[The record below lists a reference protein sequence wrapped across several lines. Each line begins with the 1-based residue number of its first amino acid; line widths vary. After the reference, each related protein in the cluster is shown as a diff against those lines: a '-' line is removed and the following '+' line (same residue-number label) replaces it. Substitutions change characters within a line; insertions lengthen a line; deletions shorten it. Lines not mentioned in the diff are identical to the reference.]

1 MDFGESGDGGSM
13 EGIPTRPM
21 RVKVLYTFDAENKT
35 QCLARLQDTL
45 NIPVVAVDEQSQVGV
60 IDLQQCIQAMLSAS
74 PEILSKLET
83 GDFTVYNFDFTEHDA
98 PLVGQGR
105 LSSLLD
111 GSSGQGKANIIGRVC
126 KNIQALFSGG
136 VKEILE
142 VKFRLTPLSRPT
154 PAEYGRNTEAMRSS
168 SPATSSGFDPNAW
181 NGSAQQNRVTQ
192 QSNDYFNFDA
202 MTTGGDNGAAL
213 LEDMFGMAS
222 GATGDVS
229 GLQQPGGVGIPETPT
244 DSVFPYNPAFSAQS
258 HSAPGSR
265 AGSPI
270 IRPGSSTHNEQIR
283 HHSFSTQPPNFAE
296 QNRPGSRASVRSETN
311 TSRQPYPIPQQPQQQ
326 HIQPQTEVHYNEDGQ
341 PRKRAKVTQTDWR
354 GKSSFGGRS
363 ADLRVTAATAS
374 SMHMHRP
381 IARRSTGPGADLE
394 PPPRVPTPVPQRTL
408 LPGQR
413 TLQPIP
419 ARSALRQ
426 ASMADSD
433 FGSDIEPL
441 SDAMT
446 SPEGS
451 SPANSMT
458 ADGTPMDIPS
468 SPPLVPGFNQP
479 TPSSPGLPTLPPAR
493 LADSGY
499 MSERGFNSGNV
510 MESMEDDENR
520 SPDAEDMEMAAHY
533 RSRHHRE
540 ESFFKTEGSVA
551 SDMPYAMDGP
561 PPSDIDAKS
570 HGYTA
575 NTFSG
580 AQRAGA
586 SQAPSATPPW
596 DGQTPQ
602 PEVNVF
608 RRGSLALPP
617 KPPPRASSQAQVS
630 QPPSKQSRQ
639 PLHRSHTTSNASDA
653 GSPAPSD
660 TEGKPRGSYRQGP
673 RRKIIE
679 QRLQES
685 IARGESP
692 IFCVHCG
699 AIETPTWRKMYVK
712 DVDGKPGPLDE
723 VEGEGETIGIETMEK
738 DDEGEVIKFRIRKS
752 VKAKQDSQF
761 ITGFDQV
768 NVCNPCGLWF
778 KKFRSMRPS
787 DRWHRKPSARKSRKP
802 KGDDNLATDGAEPQ
816 SEAFYTDQVAPEDAV
831 EDSNSADDTRKGTNT
846 SQRQLAPLRPRAS
859 SVQPQPARQ
868 TNDDAGQARRN
879 AAMRRDIQ
887 SSPVRTQGSQDS
899 PIELDLTPQPTRRL
913 LFPSPRQEGQVKS
926 LQDGADRGSA
936 SPKANASGENPSL
949 KVVGVVE
956 ETTVNVNVFEAFT
969 SDKENMA
976 PPLDDTDDLS
986 HLFEGSPSA
995 LFKTPLRKTP
1005 SKNTPNYNNDLLK
1018 TPTQSS
1024 RKRKPLTPSQNAAN
1038 NADMNAENLLTS
1050 PSQSRY
1056 FLRSTPS
1063 RLERTPGSRSVS
1075 GGNQLPGDGIS
1086 PFSRHIAQMLSDSNG
1101 MGDAFT
1107 SPSRQYDFSDMPTFT
1122 TPGRDQV
1129 DWKGLD
1135 EILNS
1140 DFANY
1145 DENAGMNVDSG
1156 QADGQQS

>member
-1 MDFGESGDGGSM
+1 MDFGDGGDGGSL

-35 QCLARLQDTL
+35 QCLARLQDTM

-111 GSSGQGKANIIGRVC
+111 GSSGQGKTNIIGRVC

-142 VKFRLTPLSRPT
+142 VKFRLTPLSRPSQG
-154 PAEYGRNTEAMRSS
+154 EYGRSTEALRSS

-181 NGSAQQNRVTQ
+181 NGAMQQNKVTQ

-202 MTTGGDNGAAL
+202 MATGGDDGAVL

-229 GLQQPGGVGIPETPT
+229 GIQQPSGVGVPETPT
-244 DSVFPYNPAFSAQS
+244 DSVFAYNPAFSAQS

-270 IRPGSSTHNEQIR
+270 MRPGSSTHNEQIR
-283 HHSFSTQPPNFAE
+283 HHSFSTQPPNFAD

-311 TSRQPYPIPQQPQQQ
+311 TSRQPYPFPPQPQQQ
-326 HIQPQTEVHYNEDGQ
+326 HIQPQNEVHYNEDGQ
-341 PRKRAKVTQTDWR
+341 PRKRAKVIQTDWR
-354 GKSSFGGRS
+354 GKSSFGSKS

-381 IARRSTGPGADLE
+381 IAKRSTGPGADLE

-408 LPGQR
+408 HPRQR
-413 TLQPIP
+413 SLQPVP
-419 ARSALRQ
+419 QRSMLRQ

-433 FGSDIEPL
+433 FGSDIEPF
-441 SDAMT
+441 SDTMT

-451 SPANSMT
+451 SPANSIT

-479 TPSSPGLPTLPPAR
+479 APSSPGLPTLPPAR
-493 LADSGY
+493 MADSGY

-510 MESMEDDENR
+510 MESLEDDENR
-520 SPDAEDMEMAAHY
+520 SPDADDMEVAAHY
-533 RSRHHRE
+533 RSRHHRQE
-540 ESFFKTEGSVA
+540 AFFKTEGSVA
-551 SDMPYAMDGP
+551 GDLPYSMDGLP
-561 PPSDIDAKS
+561 QSDIDAKS
-570 HGYTA
+570 HG
-575 NTFSG
+575 
-580 AQRAGA
+580 
-586 SQAPSATPPW
+586 
-596 DGQTPQ
+596 QTPQ
-602 PEVNVF
+602 PDANAS
-608 RRGSLALPP
+608 RRGSLALPF

-630 QPPSKQSRQ
+630 KAPAKPPRQ
-639 PLHRSHTTSNASDA
+639 PLHRSHTTSNASEA

-660 TEGKPRGSYRQGP
+660 TEGKPRGAYRQGP

-692 IFCVHCG
+692 VFCVHCG

-712 DVDGKPGPLDE
+712 EVDGKPGPLDE
-723 VEGEGETIGIETMEK
+723 VEGEGETIGIENMEK
-738 DDEGEVIKFRIRKS
+738 DEDGEVIKFRIRKS
-752 VKAKQDSQF
+752 VKAKQDSEF
-761 ITGFDQV
+761 VAGFEQV
-768 NVCNPCGLWF
+768 IVCNPCGLWF

-816 SEAFYTDQVAPEDAV
+816 SEAFFTDQIAPEDAV
-831 EDSNSADDTRKGTNT
+831 EDSNSADDTQKDNT
-846 SQRQLAPLRPRAS
+846 TLSQRNLAPLRPRAN
-859 SVQPQPARQ
+859 SVQPQPARR
-868 TNDDAGQARRN
+868 TSDNINAGQVRRN
-879 AAMRRDIQ
+879 AAMSRDVQ

-913 LFPSPRQEGQVKS
+913 LFPSPRQAGETKS
-926 LQDGADRGSA
+926 LEDGANRGSA
-936 SPKANASGENPSL
+936 SPKANASGEKPSL

-976 PPLDDTDDLS
+976 PPLNDTDDLS
-986 HLFEGSPSA
+986 HLFEGSPGA

-1005 SKNTPNYNNDLLK
+1005 SKNAFNPTNDLLK

-1038 NADMNAENLLTS
+1038 NADMNGESLLTS

-1063 RLERTPGSRSVS
+1063 RLERTPGGRSVS

-1086 PFSRHIAQMLSDSNG
+1086 PFSRHIAQMLSDANG
-1101 MGDAFT
+1101 MGEAFT

-1145 DENAGMNVDSG
+1145 DENGGHV
-1156 QADGQQS
+1156 DGQQS